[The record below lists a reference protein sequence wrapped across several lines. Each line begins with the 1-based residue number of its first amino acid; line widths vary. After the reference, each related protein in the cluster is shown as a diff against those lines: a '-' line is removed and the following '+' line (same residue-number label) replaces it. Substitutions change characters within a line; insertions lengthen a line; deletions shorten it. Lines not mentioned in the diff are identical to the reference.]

1 MEAKIFFVIRLNSK
15 LGLGVLPCKAAVG
28 WRGVGCATVHLLGR
42 LLSFGLLPCEAGN
55 PARRVVSLLH
65 FPV

>member
-1 MEAKIFFVIRLNSK
+1 MEAQFFCNMTKFQIGVGGINIQGWS
-15 LGLGVLPCKAAVG
+15 GLE
-28 WRGVGCATVHLLGR
+28 GVGCATVHLLGR